1 MQDTICLGTSVAL
14 SSSSSIT
21 LNTTI
26 SGFTYKGI
34 HNGSYYFLSNSSE
47 DWLKA
52 DLDCQSKGGHLAHI
66 ANVSENSFV
75 MNSVINTSSWIGYYR
90 NCNNGSYPSNT
101 AFEWTDGTTGSFN
114 SWAAGQPNNGTS
126 NGEDHTVFYNSGV
139 WHDYYYTNSFPY
151 VLEIEETYLWNTGA
165 TTSTITESP
174 TTTTTYWVDHSL
186 GLLTTR
192 EYFNVVIGAEGCTDP
207 SACNYDA
214 NAICDD
220 GSCVLNLFVTAGSN
234 QTICN
239 GGISANLAANS
250 SSIGTYSWS
259 PAPAFVNPNL
269 QNPIFN
275 SAINTTTVYTVT
287 FTDAASGCIAN
298 DDVTITVN
306 PVPSVTLSA
315 LPNPAC
321 AGDNIVLTATPSIP
335 VNRYRFQ
342 YNTGSGWVNMT
353 SPGFQ
358 TTNPVTFLNISTT
371 TQFRVKVRED
381 NGCTNSSW
389 SSIIT
394 VPINTIVTPPI
405 SHN

>member
-1 MQDTICLGTSVAL
+1 MGREK
-14 SSSSSIT
+14 
-21 LNTTI
+21 N
-26 SGFTYKGI
+26 
-34 HNGSYYFLSNSSE
+34 
-47 DWLKA
+47 
-52 DLDCQSKGGHLAHI
+52 
-66 ANVSENSFV
+66 
-75 MNSVINTSSWIGYYR
+75 
-90 NCNNGSYPSNT
+90 
-101 AFEWTDGTTGSFN
+101 
-114 SWAAGQPNNGTS
+114 
-126 NGEDHTVFYNSGV
+126 
-139 WHDYYYTNSFPY
+139 DYYYTNSFPY

-321 AGDNIVLTATPSIP
+321 AGDNIVLTANPSIP

-353 SPGFQ
+353 TPGFN
-358 TTNPVTFLNISTT
+358 TLNPVTFLNISTT